1 METPLLA
8 VDSLDVRFRL
18 KTRQTLQAL
27 SGVSFD
33 LKAGETLGIVGE
45 SGCGKSTLARAILQ
59 LVTPVQGEI
68 RWRGRPLNLHD
79 KAGMKAFRRAVQC
92 IFQDPLDALN
102 PRMTVGDIIQE
113 PMQALRPELGKAAI
127 RQRADELLQA
137 VGLESSMRN
146 RYPHEFSGGQCQR
159 IGIAR
164 ALGVEPQ
171 LILCDEPVSALDVSI
186 QGQVVKLL
194 ADLQHEHKLALLFI
208 SHDLSVVRELSDRVL
223 VLYLGRIME
232 IGAAESLYDNPL
244 HPYTRTLLDA
254 IPLPDPRL
262 ERARLAKVKVGGGEL
277 PSPLNPP
284 SGCVFHT
291 RCPQAQALCREQI
304 PELRDENGRQVACHF
319 PDWKHFLNVAH
330 YSDEQV

>member
-1 METPLLA
+1 MQSPLLV
-8 VDSLDVRFRL
+8 VDTLSVQFRL
-18 KTRQTLQAL
+18 KTGQDLQAL
-27 SGVSFD
+27 SDISFN
-33 LKAGETLGIVGE
+33 LQAGETLGIVGE

-59 LVTPVQGEI
+59 LVTPTQGEI
-68 RWRGRPLNLHD
+68 RWQGKPLNAHD
-79 KAGMKAFRRAVQC
+79 KAGMKIFRRAVQC

-137 VGLESSMRN
+137 VGLESGMRN

-171 LILCDEPVSALDVSI
+171 MILCDEPVSALDVSI

-194 ADLQHEHKLALLFI
+194 ADLQRERNLTLLFI
-208 SHDLSVVRELSDRVL
+208 SHDLSVVRELSNRVL

-232 IGAAESLYDNPL
+232 IAAAESLYTNPL
-244 HPYTRTLLDA
+244 HPYTRMLLAA
-254 IPLPDPRL
+254 IPLPDPKL
-262 ERARLAKVKVGGGEL
+262 ERERLAKVKVGVGEL

-291 RCPQAQALCREQI
+291 RCPQAQAVCREQI
-304 PELRDENGRQVACHF
+304 PALREVDGRQVACHF
-319 PDWKHFLNVAH
+319 AL
-330 YSDEQV
+330 QG

>member
-1 METPLLA
+1 MAAPLLA
-8 VDSLDVRFRL
+8 VDKLSVRFRL
-18 KTRQTLQAL
+18 NTGQVLQAL
-27 SGVSFD
+27 SEVSFE
-33 LKAGETLGIVGE
+33 LQAGETLGIVGE

-59 LVTPVQGEI
+59 LVTPAQGEI
-68 RWRGRPLNLHD
+68 RWQGKRLNPHD

-102 PRMTVGDIIQE
+102 PRMTVSDILQE
-113 PMQALRPELGKAAI
+113 PLLALRPELGKAAI
-127 RQRADELLQA
+127 RQRAAEGLQA
-137 VGLESSMRN
+137 VGLESAMGN

-164 ALGVEPQ
+164 ALSVEPQ

-186 QGQVVKLL
+186 QGQIVKLL
-194 ADLQHEHKLALLFI
+194 ADLQRDHHLTLLFI

-232 IGAAESLYDNPL
+232 IADAASLYQNPL
-244 HPYTRTLLDA
+244 HPYTRMLLEA
-254 IPLPDPRL
+254 IPLPDPQQ
-262 ERARLAKVKVGGGEL
+262 ERARLAKITVGAGEL

-291 RCPQAQALCREQI
+291 RCPQAQAVCREQVPI
-304 PELRDENGRQVACHF
+304 WQRLGGRWVACHF
-319 PDWKHFLNVAH
+319 PLG
-330 YSDEQV
+330 SQ

>member
-1 METPLLA
+1 MVAPLLA
-8 VDSLDVRFRL
+8 VDKLSVCFRL
-18 KTRQTLQAL
+18 NTGQVLQAL
-27 SGVSFD
+27 SEVSFE
-33 LKAGETLGIVGE
+33 LQAGETLGIVGE

-59 LVTPVQGEI
+59 LVTPAQGEI
-68 RWRGRPLNLHD
+68 RWQGKRLNPHD

-102 PRMTVGDIIQE
+102 PRMTVSDILQE
-113 PMQALRPELGKAAI
+113 PLLALRPELGKAAI
-127 RQRADELLQA
+127 RQRAAEGLQA
-137 VGLESSMRN
+137 VGLESAMGN

-164 ALGVEPQ
+164 ALSVEPQ

-186 QGQVVKLL
+186 QGQIVKLL
-194 ADLQHEHKLALLFI
+194 ADLQRDHHLTLLFI

-232 IGAAESLYDNPL
+232 IADAESLYQNPL
-244 HPYTRTLLDA
+244 HPYTRMLLAA
-254 IPLPDPRL
+254 IPLPDPQQ
-262 ERARLAKVKVGGGEL
+262 ERARLAKITVGAGEL

-291 RCPQAQALCREQI
+291 RCPQAQAVCREQV
-304 PELRDENGRQVACHF
+304 PELQAIGNGRQLACH
-319 PDWKHFLNVAH
+319 V
-330 YSDEQV
+330 VC

>member
-8 VDSLDVRFRL
+8 VDKLSVRFRL
-18 KTRQTLQAL
+18 KTGQSLQAL
-27 SGVSFD
+27 SDVSFE
-33 LKAGETLGIVGE
+33 LNTGETLGIVGE

-59 LVTPVQGEI
+59 LVTPTQGDI
-68 RWRGRPLNLHD
+68 CWQGKPLNPHD

-102 PRMTVGDIIQE
+102 PRMTVGDILQE
-113 PMQALRPELGKAAI
+113 PLLALRPELGKAAI
-127 RQRADELLQA
+127 RQRADALLQA
-137 VGLESSMRN
+137 VGLESGMSQ

-164 ALGVEPQ
+164 ALSVEPQ

-186 QGQVVKLL
+186 QGQIVTLL
-194 ADLQHEHKLALLFI
+194 ANLQRDHKLTLLFI
-208 SHDLSVVRELSDRVL
+208 SHDLRVVRELSDRVL

-232 IGAAESLYDNPL
+232 IADAESLYQNPL
-244 HPYTRTLLDA
+244 HPYTRLLLEA
-254 IPLPDPRL
+254 IPLSDPQQ
-262 ERARLAKVKVGGGEL
+262 ERARLAKVTVGEGEL

-291 RCPQAQALCREQI
+291 RCPQVQAVCRETVPVLQT
-304 PELRDENGRQVACHF
+304 LGAHQVACHLV
-319 PDWKHFLNVAH
+319 D
-330 YSDEQV
+330 

>member
-1 METPLLA
+1 MAAPLLV
-8 VDSLDVRFRL
+8 VDKLSVRFRL
-18 KTRQTLQAL
+18 NTGQVLQAL
-27 SGVSFD
+27 SEVSFE
-33 LKAGETLGIVGE
+33 LQAGETLGIVGE

-59 LVTPVQGEI
+59 LVTPAQGEI
-68 RWRGRPLNLHD
+68 RWQGKRLNPHD

-102 PRMTVGDIIQE
+102 PRMTVSDILQE
-113 PMQALRPELGKAAI
+113 PLLALRPELGKAAI
-127 RQRADELLQA
+127 RQRAAEGLQA
-137 VGLESSMRN
+137 VGLESAMGN

-164 ALGVEPQ
+164 ALSVEPQ

-186 QGQVVKLL
+186 QGQIVKLL
-194 ADLQHEHKLALLFI
+194 ADLQRDHHLTLLFI

-232 IGAAESLYDNPL
+232 IADAESLYQNPL
-244 HPYTRTLLDA
+244 HPYTRMLLAA
-254 IPLPDPRL
+254 IPLPDPQQ
-262 ERARLAKVKVGGGEL
+262 ERARLAKITVGAGEL

-291 RCPQAQALCREQI
+291 RCPQAQAVCREQV
-304 PELRDENGRQVACHF
+304 PELQAIGNGRQLACH
-319 PDWKHFLNVAH
+319 V
-330 YSDEQV
+330 VC